1 MSCAAGT
8 WDNANECTTCV
19 AVANAATVTCTS
31 ATNSAAAT
39 CATGY
44 TLKAGTRRSLA
55 AHLASCV
62 KDTVATTAAP
72 EPGSTAPSS
81 GNPTVS
87 SATSTTVIGV
97 NVANIVSQ
105 NIYVDVQITDN
116 SASVTKYLV
125 KGAVIPNG
133 SSTVLVGGDRIFN
146 PK

>member
-31 ATNSAAAT
+31 ATNSAAVT

-44 TLKAGTRRSLA
+44 SLKAGTRRSLA

-87 SATSTTVIGV
+87 SATSTTVTSFAV
-97 NVANIVSQ
+97 VVAV
-105 NIYVDVQITDN
+105 V
-116 SASVTKYLV
+116 
-125 KGAVIPNG
+125 GAA
-133 SSTVLVGGDRIFN
+133 LM
-146 PK
+146 